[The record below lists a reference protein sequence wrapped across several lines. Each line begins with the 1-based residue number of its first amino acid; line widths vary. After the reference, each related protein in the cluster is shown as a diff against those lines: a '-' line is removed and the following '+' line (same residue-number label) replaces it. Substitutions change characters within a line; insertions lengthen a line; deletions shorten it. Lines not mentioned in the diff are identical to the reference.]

1 MIDRQFAINLSRG
14 LDVLRA
20 FTPTDQLLGNRELCE
35 KTSLPKAT
43 VSRLTYTLEK
53 LGYLAR
59 VERLQKYRLAPGVL
73 MLGYPMLAGMDIR
86 NLASPHMEILATKT
100 RWTVNLGMLGRLEV
114 IYVDALR
121 LDRGNF
127 LKPDIGSSRPLLTTS
142 IGRAL
147 IFASGDLEQKSILN
161 RLKVANPTQHRRDI
175 QIFHRDQEFY
185 EKNGYCL
192 SRGDWESD
200 VYAVAVP
207 LRVGSN
213 DDPLVALNCTMSGS
227 KPTQLEISKKV
238 LPFLLEAKR
247 NIERDGG
254 TAYLNRG

>member
-1 MIDRQFAINLSRG
+1 M
-14 LDVLRA
+14 
-20 FTPTDQLLGNRELCE
+20 
-35 KTSLPKAT
+35 
-43 VSRLTYTLEK
+43 
-53 LGYLAR
+53 
-59 VERLQKYRLAPGVL
+59 
-73 MLGYPMLAGMDIR
+73 
-86 NLASPHMEILATKT
+86 
-100 RWTVNLGMLGRLEV
+100 GMLGRLEV

-227 KPTQLEISKKV
+227 RPTQLEISKKV